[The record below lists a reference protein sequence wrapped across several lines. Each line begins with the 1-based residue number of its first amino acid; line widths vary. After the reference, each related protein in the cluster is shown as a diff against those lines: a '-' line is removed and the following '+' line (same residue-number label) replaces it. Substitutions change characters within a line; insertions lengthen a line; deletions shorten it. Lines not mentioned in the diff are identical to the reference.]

1 MRRNNK
7 QFVRNIIIVSVVGLV
22 ILMIALFATL
32 QTFLGK
38 QNHNIDIEEPVRE
51 EAMALIEVS
60 ETRMILVSEIN
71 ENQVIGYDIKD
82 RRVFNRKVSDTVRIS
97 DAYGKVLPI
106 TQIKKGDM
114 IEVSYQEEKG
124 EVVAISKSIQVQT
137 YRRINGVTID
147 KVSQQINIGGTNY
160 AYTDNTMVMSADG
173 EEIEIG
179 QLGPFDSVSIQMLH
193 GTVWS
198 IILEEMAA
206 SMNMVDLPTQN
217 GQIEIDN
224 SRLLPF
230 KDITEPIK
238 LTPGSHK
245 IIIKM
250 EGYVTISETLT
261 VTSGE
266 VYEMS
271 LADAEIAYTTIQPRI
286 NADVIDYTIKVGDK
300 AYKPG
305 EAIKVPQGEYL
316 IEISAEGYEKWSR
329 KVKLE
334 KDIYTLNANLTL
346 IKDESEEE
354 ENQKVEEEANKE
366 ASRTIVLN
374 TDPSGAK
381 VYING
386 EYKGNT
392 PYTTTLPHGSYSVLF
407 EKEEYIVYGTNIVLN
422 STDDQSNFLYVLTP
436 QGD

>member
-7 QFVRNIIIVSVVGLV
+7 QFVRNIIIVSVVGLI
-22 ILMIALFATL
+22 ILMVALFATL

-38 QNHNIDIEEPVRE
+38 QNHKIDIEEPVQE
-51 EAMALIEVS
+51 EAMTLVEVS
-60 ETRMILVSEIN
+60 ETRMILVSEIS
-71 ENQVIGYDIKD
+71 EEQVIGHDIKD
-82 RRVFNRKVSDTVRIS
+82 NRIFNKKISETVRIS

-124 EVVAISKSIQVQT
+124 HVVAISKSIQVQT
-137 YRRINGVTID
+137 YRRINGITVD
-147 KVSQQINIGGTNY
+147 KVSKQINIGGTNY
-160 AYTDNTMVMSADG
+160 AYTDHTMVIGADG
-173 EEIEIG
+173 EEIDIG
-179 QLGPFDSVSIQMLH
+179 QIGPFDSVSIQILH

-198 IILEEMAA
+198 MILEEMVA
-206 SMNMVDLPTQN
+206 SINMVDLPTQN

-224 SRLLPF
+224 SRLIPF

-286 NADVIDYTIKVGDK
+286 TTKATDYTIKVGDK
-300 AYKPG
+300 TYAKG
-305 EAIKVPQGEYL
+305 EKIKVPQDEYL
-316 IEISAEGYEKWSR
+316 IEINAEGYEKWSR

-334 KDIYTLNANLTL
+334 KDIYTLNATLIL

-354 ENQKVEEEANKE
+354 EGQKAEEEANNE
-366 ASRTIVLN
+366 ESRTIVLN
-374 TDPSGAK
+374 TDPAGAK

-392 PYTTTLPHGSYSVLF
+392 PYTTILPNGSYSVLF
-407 EKEEYIVYGTNIVLN
+407 EKEEYMVYGTNIVLSN
-422 STDDQSNFLYVLTP
+422 NDDQSNFLYVLTP